1 MVQAKLHPRPS
12 PTDQSEPEI
21 LVNVYLIPMPSASEG
36 HRSTKL
42 VQASPNGDAVW
53 RQTFQSYELQMHQ
66 VSYST
71 TLTVCVLSLLI
82 IIYILT
88 YMNGEQPSTS
98 LQAKEHHLQSVII
111 HTYMLHF
118 DIIATYL
125 LFIPQPMQAYR
136 CYYKRAHKH
145 SLHLHVH
152 CCTVLCPCTTDT
164 SWCTSCM
171 WLPSL
176 WCLASGQPLLNLS
189 LTPFPALSY
198 HTQLM
203 HTDLQVVVWEYSQD
217 TEYKFLGEVS
227 IPNRYISIQF
237 MVHQIYVSSHLYN
250 LPR

>member
-1 MVQAKLHPRPS
+1 MCFDTLVWWFDDYPAHTQVSIQHDCSSSSLTLGVVQAKLHPRPS

-21 LVNVYLIPMPSASEG
+21 LVNVYLIPMPTASEG

-53 RQTFQSYELQMHQ
+53 RQTFQSYELQVHQ

-98 LQAKEHHLQSVII
+98 LQAKEHHLQYILTCYI
-111 HTYMLHF
+111 L
-118 DIIATYL
+118 IL
-125 LFIPQPMQAYR
+125 LPI
-136 CYYKRAHKH
+136 YYSSH
-145 SLHLHVH
+145 SLYKLTVAIIKELTNFLYLHVH
-152 CCTVLCPCTTDT
+152 CCTVFCPCTTDT

-176 WCLASGQPLLNLS
+176 WCLASG
-189 LTPFPALSY
+189 
-198 HTQLM
+198 
-203 HTDLQVVVWEYSQD
+203 
-217 TEYKFLGEVS
+217 
-227 IPNRYISIQF
+227 
-237 MVHQIYVSSHLYN
+237 
-250 LPR
+250 